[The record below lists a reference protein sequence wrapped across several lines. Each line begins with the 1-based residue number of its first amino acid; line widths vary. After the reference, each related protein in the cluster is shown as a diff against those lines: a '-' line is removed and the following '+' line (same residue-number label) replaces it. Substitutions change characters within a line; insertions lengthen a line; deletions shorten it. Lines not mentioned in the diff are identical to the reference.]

1 MPQEIPVFVINLA
14 RRPDRLERIGALLA
28 SRGVEWSRV
37 DACDATEVDP
47 ARLDGVIAS
56 AGPLGAL
63 GLGDRACTV
72 SHSLAWQ
79 SFLDS
84 SARFALFLED
94 DVYLASDIA
103 KILKADDWVPP
114 DTHAIKLE
122 KFGDGRSRILL
133 GPARALLPGT
143 ERRLHRMYSRHV
155 GGGAYIL
162 SREGAEIALSQ
173 CGRMR
178 VPIDHLLFNDT
189 VSPVFHRLRPVIM
202 RPAMATQRH
211 YAYNSDI
218 ATFGKAARPSGWR
231 LRLRHLQRGL
241 REVSQLHRQLF
252 ALVTGRARILEVEWQ
267 DAPGAQVPREEGQ
280 GAWR

>member
-1 MPQEIPVFVINLA
+1 MPQEISVFVINLA
-14 RRPDRLERIGALLA
+14 RRPDRLERIGAHLA

-37 DACDATEVDP
+37 DACDATTVD
-47 ARLDGVIAS
+47 AAQLDAVIAP

-72 SHSLAWQ
+72 SHSLAWRA
-79 SFLDS
+79 FLNS
-84 SARFALFLED
+84 PARYALFLED
-94 DVYLASDIA
+94 DVYLASDLA
-103 KILKADDWVPP
+103 KILQNEAWVPP
-114 DTHAIKLE
+114 GTHAVKLE

-133 GPARALLPGT
+133 GPASAPLPGT
-143 ERRLHRMYSRHV
+143 ARALHRMYSRHV

-162 SREGAEIALSQ
+162 SRKGAEIALAQ

-189 VSPVFHRLRPVIM
+189 VSPVFHQLRPMIIN
-202 RPAMATQRH
+202 PAVATQRH

-218 ATFGKAARPSGWR
+218 AKHGKAARPKGWR

-267 DAPGAQVPREEGQ
+267 DTAGVQDPREEG
-280 GAWR
+280 